1 MKEERTQMT
10 DHERLRYSA
19 SVKQKLTK
27 ETKTPSPDIFLV
39 RGRRRFFET
48 GDRFAAVGKVT
59 LR

>member
-1 MKEERTQMT
+1 MT
-10 DHERLRYSA
+10 DLERLRYSA

-48 GDRFAAVGKVT
+48 ADRFAAVGKVT